1 MAATHEAINVETL
14 TDTKLVITRDF
25 AARPAQVFRAFT
37 DPDLVSQW
45 LSSPERPMSLCVIDL
60 KPGGD
65 WRYAWQGG
73 RGQDIAVGGVYREVD
88 EPHRTVHTESFDVD
102 WTDGDTVVT
111 TTFADVNGNTRVTT
125 HIEYPS
131 PESLDAVLTMNMPR
145 DLIAAYRRL
154 DGLLDA

>member
-14 TDTKLVITRDF
+14 TDTKIVITRDF
-25 AARPAQVFRAFT
+25 AAVPAKVFRAFT
-37 DPDLVSQW
+37 DADQVSQW
-45 LSSPERPMSLCVIDL
+45 LSTAERPMSLCVIDL

-65 WRYAWQGG
+65 WRYAWQGEH
-73 RGQDIAVGGVYREVD
+73 GQDIAVGGTYMEV
-88 EPHRTVHTESFDVD
+88 EAPHRTVHTEVFEVD
-102 WTDGDTVVT
+102 WTAGDTVVT
-111 TTFADVNGNTRVTT
+111 TTFVGVSGNTRVTT

-154 DGLLDA
+154 DALLAG